1 MKIGYDAKRLF
12 HNKTGLGNYSR
23 NLLNA
28 LIEYYPQHDYSLF
41 IHKKYLDGSIY
52 KYKEFVERIVL
63 SEHLVADYWRTND
76 IAEDMINQE
85 IEIFHGLSNELPL
98 SMPKGVKKIVT
109 IHDLIF
115 QRYPDFFP
123 FLDRQIYKF
132 KTKSACE
139 QADVIVAVST
149 QTKEDI
155 IEFYGIDDERI
166 VVIPPTW
173 NKHYES
179 QISIVYLEEIRL
191 KYNLPEQFMLYVGAI
206 NSRKNLLKLLE
217 AMQLLEMQ
225 DTILIIVSDGGEEAE
240 LFYAKIR
247 EYKLENRVFV
257 LNGISNFELPAFY
270 KLATICVYPSIYEG
284 FGMPVMEA
292 LNLGV
297 PVVASDIATMH
308 EVGGDSI
315 LYFDPEDKE
324 AMAMAILKGMN
335 DNTWRTNAIIKGKSQ
350 IQQFSPI
357 SCATKMM
364 EVYSTYTK

>member
-28 LIEYYPQHDYSLF
+28 LIEYYPQHDYRLF

-155 IEFYGIDDERI
+155 IEFYGIDAERI

-292 LNLGV
+292 LKMGL
-297 PVVASDIATMH
+297 PIAASNISSIR
-308 EVGGDSI
+308 EIGGDSI
-315 LYFDPEDKE
+315 TYFEALNVESIANTVSSLYSNKE
-324 AMAMAILKGMN
+324 LQESLKM
-335 DNTWRTNAIIKGKSQ
+335 KGLEQVK
-350 IQQFSPI
+350 QFSPEIIANKTI
-357 SCATKMM
+357 SIYK
-364 EVYSTYTK
+364 